1 MKVLQDRDKAAVEER
16 LRDLDKPVRIVHFTQ
31 ELDCPTCRDARWLL
45 EDIVSLSDKLSLE
58 VFNLQIDKEK
68 AAGFKV
74 DKVPATAIVAEK
86 DYGIRFYGI
95 PSGYEFATFLSSL
108 LSVSRGESGVRPET
122 AERLRALTKP
132 IHLQVFVTPT

>member
-1 MKVLQDRDKAAVEER
+1 MKVLQDRDRAAVEER

-45 EDIVSLSDKLSLE
+45 EDVVSLSDKLSLE

-68 AAGFKV
+68 AADFKV

-86 DYGIRFYGI
+86 DYGIRFYGV
-95 PSGYEFATFLSSL
+95 PSGYEFVTFLSSL

-122 AERLRALTKP
+122 AERLRTLTKP
-132 IHLQVFVTPT
+132 LHLQVFVTPT